1 MPAGA
6 AAQEASLTV
15 PLRMLSEG
23 WPEVLRSEI
32 QQVKS
37 TVVALTD
44 VEHRLRAVERWRY
57 ALPLTGVTALLAA
70 AAAIWGH

>member
-1 MPAGA
+1 MDRPVGVVITAREIYDQVMA
-6 AAQEASLTV
+6 
-15 PLRMLSEG
+15 
-23 WPEVLRSEI
+23 LRSEI